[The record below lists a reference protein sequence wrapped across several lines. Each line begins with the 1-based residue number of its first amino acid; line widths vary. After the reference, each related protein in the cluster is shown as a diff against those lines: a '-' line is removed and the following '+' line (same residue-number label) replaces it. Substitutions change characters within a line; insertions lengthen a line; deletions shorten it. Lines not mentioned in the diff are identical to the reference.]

1 MKITLEPTAEGMAG
15 EYKSPTVT
23 IQVPSDSLIIHD
35 VIDDLVRP
43 ALIAWGG
50 IHPDTVA
57 AYFTEQ

>member
-43 ALIAWGG
+43 ALIAWGF
-50 IHPDTVA
+50 HPDTVA
-57 AYFTEQ
+57 AYFAEQ